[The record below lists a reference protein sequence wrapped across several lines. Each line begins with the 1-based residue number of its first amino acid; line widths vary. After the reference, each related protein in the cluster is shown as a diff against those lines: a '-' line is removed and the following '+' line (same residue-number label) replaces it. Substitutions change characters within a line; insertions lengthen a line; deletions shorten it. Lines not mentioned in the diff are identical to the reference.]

1 MPPRSKPKA
10 PRSSS
15 TGGLG
20 PAGGVGLEGQVL
32 GWLAAHCLG
41 QRLLPP
47 DWIPSGL
54 VTAVGSQTAQGVDD
68 IGALTAAGGHVLVQS
83 KKALGLGNTSSS
95 PLGKALHQVVAQYLH
110 GVPDGPDGALRP
122 LDPQRDC
129 LVIVTDGAATRP
141 VWHGLTQA
149 ATQLATLPPD
159 LPFTQLQGEKG
170 VHAAAGVLIEHL
182 RRELKDQTSAE
193 PSDLM
198 LREVLRVLR
207 VHVMHL
213 DDGRP
218 DCNTARQGLSRVL
231 ADQDQE
237 TAALHGLELI
247 CQGLARDR
255 TYWGTRD
262 RLAGLLER
270 DGFALGPDPTHAADV
285 RALASGSRQ
294 RAALLRDEAQ
304 IRVLEQS
311 VRLTRAVEPLLAD
324 WDGNLALVGGAGAGK
339 TEVALQ
345 SAHILI
351 GRGEDVV
358 FLAGD
363 AVAGTEADARTHLQ
377 IRAPLAEVLLA
388 WRGPRPGTVIIDGL
402 DITRLSDSSRWLL
415 DLVLRLGSTRWRVL
429 ATVRSYSLRYGPD
442 WQEVFR
448 GEPVEASRQDPTLP
462 GVCHLLIEDLTDDE
476 LAPLLAASPQLA
488 ARFQSWPATLTGLLH
503 NPFNLMIAATL
514 ISDDPGL
521 PLDGIGTRHGLLSA
535 YWQRRITRRSDR
547 LERVKTLSVLTTRM
561 VSSRRPRVTDP
572 VSELEAGLLRTLD
585 GLLDDDV
592 LREDPPDAWAAA
604 VTVGY
609 SHPVLFDYAVAQ
621 LVLGRAGQPLHL
633 LDKLTADP
641 DLAVIA
647 RPALDFHLAA
657 LWHGNPGRQTYWLL
671 AVSLDD
677 GGRGHAL
684 ASLAAAAVAL
694 QEGLRPGDLDP
705 LAEACDQAGPMAG
718 RSGDARRLLAQI
730 AGVML
735 TRDVPA
741 ARRDEAVPVIAD
753 TAARLATSAQAKADV
768 DLARLAV
775 VILHRVKAAAG
786 PEPATAVSKVRDRA
800 AAAAIRVA
808 LAHPAGAAARDLA
821 QRTGEL
827 IADAA
832 IRDPRSYAGLVS
844 QVADEAYLQT
854 WGMTVVFHLLRQLPA
869 LGRAAPAEAQQLVMA
884 VWDYEVTDDG
894 PEPLSNSRIMTLTF
908 TKSGEVDTARYET
921 SHQFP
926 DWLRAAPAGAVDSY
940 LKLVSKQAPPLRS
953 AAGDPQRARPQV
965 RLSHSLRSAAGHN
978 ALPDMTTA
986 LAEYLACLPGPGS
999 GDEAGLLPHLLDQLA
1014 ARLTHHET
1022 WVTLLSAG
1030 ARAPRS
1036 LGAAFLPLLEQGEL
1050 LTSQATFPAAAQL
1063 VAAVS
1068 PVLDPAAHLRLEH
1081 RLHAVGGDQAD
1092 QLLGCFKEA
1101 SIGLDAT
1108 RERLAGLQA
1117 AGGPPVPPPLP
1128 SETGYPFF
1136 AFARGELPRDPGAAL
1151 PDDQPLAAAM
1161 TAVRAALPSPGSAGG
1176 AEDEDGGAELRAA
1189 FPNLAAAAGSQKVSD
1204 PGYDE
1209 ARELL
1214 CAAAD
1219 ALARDPQL
1227 KPGTELGD
1235 LVLHVLLDGLPP
1247 GPAPETE
1254 TT

>member
-1 MPPRSKPKA
+1 MGSSAHGAFHPRGWHIE
-10 PRSSS
+10 
-15 TGGLG
+15 TGSDAGSDMTAVASMHEAAHERLQHTTLWG
-20 PAGGVGLEGQVL
+20 WLIQLSFAYAEVTGDVSARTTATSMLAACRHVHEQFATFTSMITGSLDVDDLAGEYPVYAGHARRAQAVVSGFQSPYHQLHAIRAVARACMQPAHLAEKVTAGG
-32 GWLAAHCLG
+32 
-41 QRLLPP
+41 
-47 DWIPSGL
+47 
-54 VTAVGSQTAQGVDD
+54 
-68 IGALTAAGGHVLVQS
+68 
-83 KKALGLGNTSSS
+83 
-95 PLGKALHQVVAQYLH
+95 
-110 GVPDGPDGALRP
+110 
-122 LDPQRDC
+122 
-129 LVIVTDGAATRP
+129 
-141 VWHGLTQA
+141 
-149 ATQLATLPPD
+149 
-159 LPFTQLQGEKG
+159 
-170 VHAAAGVLIEHL
+170 
-182 RRELKDQTSAE
+182 
-193 PSDLM
+193 
-198 LREVLRVLR
+198 
-207 VHVMHL
+207 
-213 DDGRP
+213 
-218 DCNTARQGLSRVL
+218 
-231 ADQDQE
+231 
-237 TAALHGLELI
+237 
-247 CQGLARDR
+247 
-255 TYWGTRD
+255 
-262 RLAGLLER
+262 LAGLTVAELDR
-270 DGFALGPDPTHAADV
+270 SMRPDY
-285 RALASGSRQ
+285 R
-294 RAALLRDEAQ
+294 
-304 IRVLEQS
+304 
-311 VRLTRAVEPLLAD
+311 
-324 WDGNLALVGGAGAGK
+324 
-339 TEVALQ
+339 
-345 SAHILI
+345 
-351 GRGEDVV
+351 
-358 FLAGD
+358 
-363 AVAGTEADARTHLQ
+363 
-377 IRAPLAEVLLA
+377 
-388 WRGPRPGTVIIDGL
+388 
-402 DITRLSDSSRWLL
+402 
-415 DLVLRLGSTRWRVL
+415 
-429 ATVRSYSLRYGPD
+429 
-442 WQEVFR
+442 
-448 GEPVEASRQDPTLP
+448 
-462 GVCHLLIEDLTDDE
+462 
-476 LAPLLAASPQLA
+476 
-488 ARFQSWPATLTGLLH
+488 
-503 NPFNLMIAATL
+503 
-514 ISDDPGL
+514 
-521 PLDGIGTRHGLLSA
+521 
-535 YWQRRITRRSDR
+535 
-547 LERVKTLSVLTTRM
+547 LSVLTR
-561 VSSRRPRVTDP
+561 
-572 VSELEAGLLRTLD
+572 
-585 GLLDDDV
+585 
-592 LREDPPDAWAAA
+592 
-604 VTVGY
+604 
-609 SHPVLFDYAVAQ
+609 
-621 LVLGRAGQPLHL
+621 
-633 LDKLTADP
+633 
-641 DLAVIA
+641 
-647 RPALDFHLAA
+647 
-657 LWHGNPGRQTYWLL
+657 
-671 AVSLDD
+671 SL
-677 GGRGHAL
+677 
-684 ASLAAAAVAL
+684 
-694 QEGLRPGDLDP
+694 QKEGWG
-705 LAEACDQAGPMAG
+705 
-718 RSGDARRLLAQI
+718 
-730 AGVML
+730 
-735 TRDVPA
+735 TVPA
-741 ARRDEAVPVIAD
+741 ALAADVPLRQFAESGDGNFTAVD
-753 TAARLATSAQAKADV
+753 TWYYTRAARLLRDADLPTL
-768 DLARLAV
+768 DLDAHVPVVTALHRSLEIQTGSSLGRLAV

-965 RLSHSLRSAAGHN
+965 RLSHLLRSAAGHN